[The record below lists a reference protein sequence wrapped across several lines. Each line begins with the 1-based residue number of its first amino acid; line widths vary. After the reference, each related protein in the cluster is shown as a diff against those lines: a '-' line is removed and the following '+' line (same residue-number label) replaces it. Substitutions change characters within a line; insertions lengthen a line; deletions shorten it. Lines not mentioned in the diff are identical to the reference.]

1 MNTQKTE
8 LEALKQWA
16 FGRIHEECDDRNLV
30 IRNKSVWAS
39 DEIYNL
45 STDGGWIKVDFRR
58 FYNMQKAGVDAEAL
72 LGDILLELKQK
83 PVRDEDEFYEEDED
97 EDCEE
102 EAEDGYDRAWVLR
115 NYVFRVMNENDIVK
129 NRDEVYWKIGD
140 TGLVLGA
147 VSRYNRRTVI
157 GTSFLKN
164 YQIEKDEMF
173 EACKRNLLAE
183 PEPVLGQDTLDG
195 GIHVEDARAFLGEYL
210 EERFGKQKLY
220 LSAWYEKAVKVYT
233 ETTKHG
239 LSFERPEPD
248 GIFNRLDGVKETS
261 LKLSSCLIIYQN
273 GVYNTAVKHEF

>member
-39 DEIYNL
+39 DEIYDL
-45 STDGGWIKVDFRR
+45 STDGGWMRVDFRR

-83 PVRDEDEFYEEDED
+83 PVRDEDECYEEDED
-97 EDCEE
+97 YEDETEE
-102 EAEDGYDRAWVLR
+102 GYDRAWVLR

-140 TGLVLGA
+140 TGLVLVP
-147 VSRYNRRTVI
+147 VSRNNLRSVI
-157 GTSFLKN
+157 GTLFLKN

-173 EACKRNLLAE
+173 EACRRNLLAE
-183 PEPVLGQDTLDG
+183 PESVLGQDTLDG
-195 GIHVEDARAFLGEYL
+195 GIHVEDAKAFLGEYL

-233 ETTKHG
+233 ETTKNG

-248 GIFNRLDGVKETS
+248 GIFDRLDGVKETS
-261 LKLSSCLIIYQN
+261 RKLSSCLIIYQN
-273 GVYNTAVKHEF
+273 GTYTAVKRES

>member
-83 PVRDEDEFYEEDED
+83 TVRDEDEFYEDEEEDYEDET
-97 EDCEE
+97 EE
-102 EAEDGYDRAWVLR
+102 GYDRAWMLR

-147 VSRYNRRTVI
+147 VSRYNRRSVI